1 MDITKG
7 SLDMIARPASSSRSR
22 PGSRV
27 STSLSTERL
36 KRSSTSLSLEVLTPE
51 PGFSEM
57 QCLGLDTHET
67 QLEARRKTP
76 IRHQER
82 LPEQKHLPK
91 NSTESYEE
99 CIRDEMDFE
108 PPFPTK
114 ETDHLFDEAED
125 DFLDF
130 PSAEFEDTGE
140 NDDEVPNDEHD
151 FVNDKA
157 TDPKLE
163 RAIKRMQALDNIL
176 QRKLAKEKEVKA
188 QGLEI
193 HIKLWEELQR
203 ATTQSS
209 ARSHEESINT
219 SKFLALTPQLDETED
234 TVNMQM
240 GKIFSPVFPTQ
251 LPNEDPAED
260 DDHETLKVCCVFFVD
275 DMSGDSSHRSDCR
288 TRQSKG
294 QMKGVDFIQRNI
306 ELAKD
311 AGSYILLMDDEK
323 LRLEQLLE
331 DIQEDCSD
339 EDITGDMSS
348 WIVPGEGYTP
358 EPDEYDQLA
367 EIEARLQRVRGNEES
382 LETSLSDPKIPKEIF
397 QEVLLEKNGN
407 SHSAPGELVLRYTKE
422 LREQKMRL
430 REIDQQ
436 LQDMGRNSITPTS
449 LLSHCSLSTDS
460 PVYA

>member
-260 DDHETLKVCCVFFVD
+260 DDHETLKD

-306 ELAKD
+306 E
-311 AGSYILLMDDEK
+311 
-323 LRLEQLLE
+323 
-331 DIQEDCSD
+331 
-339 EDITGDMSS
+339 GDMSS